1 MSNRRQFIKSF
12 SAIMLSPL
20 IIKSSMIT
28 SQKGFKA
35 SLNPGAI
42 GIKCTAHELLEYSIK
57 YKFKAISP
65 LLGDLIKLDEI
76 EKEAYLNK
84 MKKNK
89 IVFDSAG
96 LPIEFRTSEAKFQKG
111 YEFLRQNVKAII
123 SLNISSFVTWIMPTH
138 KTLTYIQNFKQHQA
152 RLSKVASLLENEG
165 LKLGL
170 EYVGPKT
177 LMSRDKY
184 PFLHSIAGLR
194 ELIEAIGK
202 KNIGYLLDSFHTYCA
217 EDSNKDLEFLK
228 AEDIISV
235 QLNDGVLGRTVS
247 TQKDLERELPGDTE
261 IIDLKNFLNFI
272 NSKGYQGPVSVE
284 PFNKELNKMELDK
297 KLKRVRASF
306 LKFGI

>member
-1 MSNRRQFIKSF
+1 MSNRRQFIQSF

-28 SQKGFKA
+28 SQKVFKA

-42 GIKCTAHELLEYSIK
+42 GIICTAHELLEYAIK
-57 YKFKAISP
+57 YKFRAISP

-235 QLNDGVLGRTVS
+235 QLNDGVLGRTIS

-284 PFNKELNKMELDK
+284 PFNKELNKMELDE